1 MCKERAYI
9 SSSISSKVQL
19 TDQLASR
26 NMSFLWGSTKSKK
39 GKNKKAAG
47 SLPSGV
53 VPQQRVKPTRKNVPI
68 DYPRTLEKVHGE
80 SLIFRTSLLSELVG
94 TGKSGIGPPDLI
106 HCTELDKFH
115 DEKIGEFFYI
125 TGIDASSVSMPIAFL
140 KLIKWNDGKKLK
152 SASLKNDDITTYCTF
167 NIFQKLDIRLRY
179 ESEDVY
185 QVNIVDCLNGNNEIP
200 LSDLIWEETF
210 VSCCIRSVII
220 NSDFERKIPGLV
232 ELPFVFENRCA
243 SDYKRVID
251 SLCKFLPRF
260 LECGWDSTKSVYA
273 TILNNYLTESL
284 LVFLSITPEFI
295 TDYAIQV
302 LDNLMT
308 NDPSNSR
315 YYAIVI
321 ISIMERSNDRDV
333 EMIKRIHEILDL
345 LLPVLYGLP
354 SDEPY
359 ISDLINCITDVL
371 SIQARFLLNNNDYE
385 LSLSIST
392 LATNLSSDN
401 FESWYLLSKGY
412 IFSQQYDKALL
423 SINSMPCLA
432 EYDIVKQAQIN
443 AFKFYMN
450 YYKAPL
456 CHSREHCTMTSHEL
470 NHLMNIMHYENE
482 LELKT
487 IIFGRTVMPNE
498 SKYGCIEEIWNKS
511 CLELGPICGPQSDNL
526 INFVSQQEVNTVG
539 DMLLLKRSKETRQ
552 ESWFIK
558 QVRLLLMELVARIG
572 WNALLQLR
580 SDVFVM
586 ESKFKMIESS
596 DKLSTE
602 LRQKRLCQRWFDAM
616 FLDVYEDLSISTS
629 SQENK
634 ATAKYSGLEWELLG
648 LTLLRVSDLP
658 DAVACLRTSIL
669 ARFDPIS
676 CHHLLNFYLTMD
688 FNDEFMRR
696 FDVDIILD
704 LLVKL
709 ISFRIRFYD
718 RFQIFSL
725 QVLRKLEGQLGSE
738 IIKNKII
745 NSPYGQAGITSVID
759 YMLECLSK
767 NRNEACLAYERPLPD
782 LPSTIKPLAD

>member
-1 MCKERAYI
+1 
-9 SSSISSKVQL
+9 
-19 TDQLASR
+19 
-26 NMSFLWGSTKSKK
+26 MSFLWGSTKSKK

-80 SLIFRTSLLSELVG
+80 SLIFRTSLLSELVS

-648 LTLLRVSDLP
+648 LTLLRVSDLS

>member
-1 MCKERAYI
+1 M
-9 SSSISSKVQL
+9 
-19 TDQLASR
+19 
-26 NMSFLWGSTKSKK
+26 
-39 GKNKKAAG
+39 
-47 SLPSGV
+47 
-53 VPQQRVKPTRKNVPI
+53 
-68 DYPRTLEKVHGE
+68 
-80 SLIFRTSLLSELVG
+80 
-94 TGKSGIGPPDLI
+94 
-106 HCTELDKFH
+106 
-115 DEKIGEFFYI
+115 
-125 TGIDASSVSMPIAFL
+125 

-412 IFSQQYDKALL
+412 IFH
-423 SINSMPCLA
+423 NSM
-432 EYDIVKQAQIN
+432 I
-443 AFKFYMN
+443 
-450 YYKAPL
+450 
-456 CHSREHCTMTSHEL
+456 RHCS
-470 NHLMNIMHYENE
+470 
-482 LELKT
+482 
-487 IIFGRTVMPNE
+487 
-498 SKYGCIEEIWNKS
+498 
-511 CLELGPICGPQSDNL
+511 QS
-526 INFVSQQEVNTVG
+526 
-539 DMLLLKRSKETRQ
+539 
-552 ESWFIK
+552 
-558 QVRLLLMELVARIG
+558 
-572 WNALLQLR
+572 
-580 SDVFVM
+580 
-586 ESKFKMIESS
+586 
-596 DKLSTE
+596 
-602 LRQKRLCQRWFDAM
+602 
-616 FLDVYEDLSISTS
+616 
-629 SQENK
+629 
-634 ATAKYSGLEWELLG
+634 
-648 LTLLRVSDLP
+648 
-658 DAVACLRTSIL
+658 
-669 ARFDPIS
+669 
-676 CHHLLNFYLTMD
+676 
-688 FNDEFMRR
+688 
-696 FDVDIILD
+696 
-704 LLVKL
+704 
-709 ISFRIRFYD
+709 IRCP
-718 RFQIFSL
+718 
-725 QVLRKLEGQLGSE
+725 V
-738 IIKNKII
+738 
-745 NSPYGQAGITSVID
+745 
-759 YMLECLSK
+759 
-767 NRNEACLAYERPLPD
+767 
-782 LPSTIKPLAD
+782 

>member
-1 MCKERAYI
+1 
-9 SSSISSKVQL
+9 
-19 TDQLASR
+19 
-26 NMSFLWGSTKSKK
+26 MSFLWGSTKSKK

-53 VPQQRVKPTRKNVPI
+53 VPQQHVKPTRKNVPI

-80 SLIFRTSLLSELVG
+80 SLIFRTSLLSELVS

-106 HCTELDKFH
+106 HCTGLDKFH

-321 ISIMERSNDRDV
+321 ISIMEQSNDRDV

-616 FLDVYEDLSISTS
+616 FLNVYEDLSISTS

-648 LTLLRVSDLP
+648 LALLRVSDLP

-676 CHHLLNFYLTMD
+676 CHHLLNLYLTMD

-767 NRNEACLAYERPLPD
+767 NRNEASLAYERPLPD

>member
-1 MCKERAYI
+1 
-9 SSSISSKVQL
+9 
-19 TDQLASR
+19 
-26 NMSFLWGSTKSKK
+26 MSFLWGSTKSKK

-80 SLIFRTSLLSELVG
+80 SLIFRTSLLSELVS

-616 FLDVYEDLSISTS
+616 FLGVYEDLSISTS

-669 ARFDPIS
+669 VRFDPIS

>member
-39 GKNKKAAG
+39 VKNKKAAG

-80 SLIFRTSLLSELVG
+80 SLIFRTSLLSELVS

>member
-26 NMSFLWGSTKSKK
+26 NMSFLWGSTKS
-39 GKNKKAAG
+39 KNKKAAG

-80 SLIFRTSLLSELVG
+80 SLIFRTSLLSELVS

-616 FLDVYEDLSISTS
+616 FLGVYEDLSISTS

-676 CHHLLNFYLTMD
+676 CHHLLNLYLTMD